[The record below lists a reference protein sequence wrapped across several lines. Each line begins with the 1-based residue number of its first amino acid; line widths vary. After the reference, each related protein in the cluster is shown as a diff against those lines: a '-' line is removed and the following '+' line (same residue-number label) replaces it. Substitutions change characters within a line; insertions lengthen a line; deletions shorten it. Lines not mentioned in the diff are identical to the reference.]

1 MPTYYPTTD
10 YPTFNPTTEYPTYN
24 PSTYNPATDYPTY
37 NPTKS
42 WRRAILMVKSIW
54 LIYAVAY
61 CRGAGLMQD
70 WENSALGVCGPERS
84 RSGLSP
90 K

>member
-1 MPTYYPTTD
+1 
-10 YPTFNPTTEYPTYN
+10 
-24 PSTYNPATDYPTY
+24 
-37 NPTKS
+37 
-42 WRRAILMVKSIW
+42 MVKSIW